1 MDEDTTNELGNEID
15 GNPFLTGKRK
25 DGASGTSIPTVD
37 PSELGTGT
45 ANPGSGTGSDGNA
58 PKRRGRKPGSKNGAG
73 KTSTR
78 SADISGLEKILF
90 SVHMVLANAVGIEE
104 LTLSPDESKELA
116 KAVAEVQS
124 HYDTVIDPKTMAWVQ
139 LAMVAG
145 SVYGPRMIA
154 FNIRKKREKTIKK
167 PAPDNTIPFPHAPTG

>member
-1 MDEDTTNELGNEID
+1 
-15 GNPFLTGKRK
+15 
-25 DGASGTSIPTVD
+25 
-37 PSELGTGT
+37 
-45 ANPGSGTGSDGNA
+45 
-58 PKRRGRKPGSKNGAG
+58 
-73 KTSTR
+73 
-78 SADISGLEKILF
+78 
-90 SVHMVLANAVGIEE
+90 MVLANAVGIEE